1 MKYFSNAILLEN
13 NMKQI
18 YKTIMLAMLVFV
30 MPVAADEIPTEVMV
44 VTAKRLPTDTDNL
57 SGSVSVI
64 TAEQIERRQYQVLS
78 DALRD
83 IPGLSAPT
91 QGGIGART
99 SVFIRGTESDHVLI
113 LIDGV
118 EVTDPAAGN
127 LYEFSQLSL
136 NGVERIE
143 VLRGNYSAE
152 YGSEALGGVINITTR
167 TPTENDISA
176 QIETGSFDRNS
187 GTIDIDAVYK
197 SLDFSLSGRY
207 FDTDGE
213 SFTSDRIRQRPDC
226 AIQSEERDGYRNSNV
241 KVNAGLLLVPET
253 NTKLTMKSEYGQTDL
268 EYDAGS
274 CTFNNGVVEDP
285 DLEQSSYTKRTTFA
299 FSGNYFDGIWSPT
312 LRMDYYERNSRVT
325 DGSQNE
331 GKRFKLNWHNVWQP
345 YSNLNTA
352 FGAETELEQTR
363 NISNF
368 INLDASART
377 NAFYTE
383 LRYTPTPD
391 WHLNV
396 GWRNDDSDDFAS
408 ERSYQ
413 LGTVLHANLNT
424 RLHFNYATAFRT
436 PSLTD
441 RFGGY
446 SGFLPN
452 PNLKPETSR
461 SWEAGIEQNW
471 LRWRYGFT
479 YFNSE
484 VKDLITFP
492 FDPNNFTVMPL
503 NQERARI
510 DGLESFITF
519 RADRTFVTRLDYTQI
534 SAHDQSN
541 QRLLRRPLRQAVLSI
556 DYDPDEGMLAG
567 WSFDMTLNYRGPQSD
582 GERVSFARVSRG
594 GYTLTNLNLNYTINN
609 RLKLY
614 GGISNLF
621 DKSHEPVDGYQ
632 GTGIN
637 AHIGLSLR

>member
-1 MKYFSNAILLEN
+1 MKL
-13 NMKQI
+13 I
-18 YKTIMLAMLVFV
+18 YKTIMLAVLVLV

-44 VTAKRLPTDTDNL
+44 VTAKRLPTDTNRL

-64 TAEQIERRQYQVLS
+64 TAEQIERRQYRVLS

-83 IPGLSAPT
+83 IPGLSAPAS
-91 QGGIGART
+91 GGIGAQT

-127 LYEFSQLSL
+127 RYEFAQLSL

-152 YGSEALGGVINITTR
+152 YGSEALGGIINIITR

-176 QIETGSFDRNS
+176 QVETGSFDRHS

-207 FDTDGE
+207 FETDGE
-213 SFTSDRIRQRPDC
+213 SFTPSRIRRLN
-226 AIQSEERDGYRNSNV
+226 ASTIQYEERDGYRNNNV

-253 NTKLTMKSEYGQTDL
+253 NTKLSMKSEYSQTNL
-268 EYDAGS
+268 EYDRND
-274 CTFNNGVVEDP
+274 CEDLE
-285 DLEQSSYTKRTTFA
+285 LEQSSYTKRTTFA
-299 FSGNYFDGIWSPT
+299 LSGNYFDGIWNPIW
-312 LRMDYYERNSRVT
+312 RMDYYESDRHERNVRNSCDSLNMRSERYK
-325 DGSQNE
+325 GE
-331 GKRFKLNWHNVWQP
+331 RFKLNWHNVWQP
-345 YSNLNTA
+345 RPSWDIA
-352 FGAETELEQTR
+352 FGVETELEQAHTDGE
-363 NISNF
+363 F
-368 INLDASART
+368 DASART
-377 NAFYTE
+377 NALYTE

-413 LGTVLHANLNT
+413 VGAVLHANLNT
-424 RLHFNYATAFRT
+424 RLHFNYATAFRA
-436 PSLTD
+436 PSLID
-441 RFGGY
+441 RFRDFPAFNF
-446 SGFLPN
+446 SAN

-461 SWEAGIEQNW
+461 GWEVGIEQNW

-479 YFNSE
+479 YFNTDIN
-484 VKDLITFP
+484 DLIVYTFNP
-492 FDPNNFTVMPL
+492 IDFTSTL
-503 NQERARI
+503 INQDQARI
-510 DGLESFITF
+510 DGLEGFITF
-519 RADRTFVTRLDYTQI
+519 RADRTFVTRLDYTQT

-556 DYDPDEGMLAG
+556 DYDPDEGALAG

-582 GERVSFARVSRG
+582 GERVSFAPISKG
-594 GYTLTNLNLNYTINN
+594 GYTLANLNLNYTIND

-614 GGISNLF
+614 GGINNLF
-621 DKSHEPVDGYQ
+621 DKSHEPIDGYQ

>member
-1 MKYFSNAILLEN
+1 MKL
-13 NMKQI
+13 I

-44 VTAKRLPTDTDNL
+44 VTAKRLPTDTDRL

-64 TAEQIERRQYQVLS
+64 TAEQIERRQYRVLS

-83 IPGLSAPT
+83 IPGLSAPAS
-91 QGGIGART
+91 GGIGAQT

-127 LYEFSQLSL
+127 RYEFAQLSL

-152 YGSEALGGVINITTR
+152 YGSEALGGIINIITR

-176 QIETGSFDRNS
+176 QVETGSFDKNS
-187 GTIDIDAVYK
+187 GTIDIDAIYK

-207 FDTDGE
+207 FETDGE
-213 SFTSDRIRQRPDC
+213 SFLPAHIRQRDAC
-226 AIQSEERDGYRNSNV
+226 TIQSEERDGYRNSNV
-241 KVNAGLLLVPET
+241 KVNAGLLLIPET
-253 NTKLTMKSEYGQTDL
+253 NTKLTMKSEYSQADL
-268 EYDAGS
+268 EYDS
-274 CTFNNGVVEDP
+274 NNCEDP
-285 DLEQSSYTKRTTFA
+285 ESEQSSYTKRTTFA
-299 FSGNYFDGIWSPT
+299 LSGNYFDGIWSPT
-312 LRMDYYERNSRVT
+312 WRVDYYQRDSRDT
-325 DGSQNE
+325 ASPQNKGE
-331 GKRFKLNWHNVWQP
+331 RFKLNWHNVWQP
-345 YSNLNTA
+345 RPSWDIAL
-352 FGAETELEQTR
+352 GVETELEQAHTDGE
-363 NISNF
+363 F
-368 INLDASART
+368 DANART
-377 NAFYTE
+377 NALYTE

-413 LGTVLHANLNT
+413 VGAVLHANLNT
-424 RLHFNYATAFRT
+424 RLHINYATAFRA
-436 PSLTD
+436 PSLID
-441 RFGGY
+441 RFRDFPAFNF
-446 SGFLPN
+446 SAN

-461 SWEAGIEQNW
+461 GWEVGIEQNW

-479 YFNSE
+479 YFNTDIN
-484 VKDLITFP
+484 DLIVYTFNSI
-492 FDPNNFTVMPL
+492 DFTSTL
-503 NQERARI
+503 INQYQARI
-510 DGLESFITF
+510 DGLESFIAF
-519 RADRTFVTRLDYTQI
+519 RADKTLSARLDYTQT

-582 GERVSFARVSRG
+582 VGRVSFAPISKG
-594 GYTLTNLNLNYTINN
+594 GYTLANLNLNYTIND

-614 GGISNLF
+614 GGINNLF
-621 DKSHEPVDGYQ
+621 DKSHEPIDGYQ
-632 GTGIN
+632 GSGIN